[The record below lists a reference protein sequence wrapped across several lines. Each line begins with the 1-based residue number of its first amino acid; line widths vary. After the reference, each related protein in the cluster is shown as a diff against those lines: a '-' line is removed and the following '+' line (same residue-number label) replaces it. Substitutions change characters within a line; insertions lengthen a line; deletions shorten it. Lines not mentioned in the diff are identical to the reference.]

1 MEREKK
7 HSGAKLKAAPRNR
20 MRWPG
25 SSARLS
31 CSTRPRPYVYLGT
44 LKEWQEHYLVLSDAD
59 VHDTSEGHSGK
70 ELYVLEARRN
80 GVQKNRNEVTVQRSL
95 VVSVSKIDDVVLF

>member
-7 HSGAKLKAAPRNR
+7 QSGAKPHATSEPDAMGRLV
-20 MRWPG
+20 G
-25 SSARLS
+25 SVVVLDT
-31 CSTRPRPYVYLGT
+31 STPYVYLGT
-44 LKEWQEHYLVLSDAD
+44 LKEWQEHYLVLTDAD

-80 GVQKNRNEVTVQRSL
+80 GVQKNRNEVTVRRSL
-95 VVSVSKIDDVVLF
+95 VVSVSRLDDVALF

>member
-1 MEREKK
+1 M
-7 HSGAKLKAAPRNR
+7 
-20 MRWPG
+20 
-25 SSARLS
+25 ARLVGS
-31 CSTRPRPYVYLGT
+31 VVVLDTSTPYVYLGR

-70 ELYVLEARRN
+70 DLYVLEARRN
-80 GVQKNRNEVTVQRSL
+80 GVQKNRNEVTVRRSL

>member
-7 HSGAKLKAAPRNR
+7 HPGAKSKATSEPDA
-20 MRWPG
+20 M
-25 SSARLS
+25 ARLVGS
-31 CSTRPRPYVYLGT
+31 VVVLDTSTPYVYLGR

-70 ELYVLEARRN
+70 DLYVLEARRN
-80 GVQKNRNEVTVQRSL
+80 GVQKNRNEVTVRRSL
-95 VVSVSKIDDVVLF
+95 VVSVSKIDDVVLY